1 MTELSSAIVGG
12 IVVGIVLKY
21 HELPVSIMMNYRTKR
36 YNCSQELK
44 QQEQNKRITGSKGI
58 QRPDAVPSGG
68 TRI

>member
-1 MTELSSAIVGG
+1 MTELLSAIVGG

-36 YNCSQELK
+36 
-44 QQEQNKRITGSKGI
+44 ITGSEGI
-58 QRPDAVPSGG
+58 QRPYIVPSGG